1 MRVKQITLKI
11 TIPEDIED
19 FNRFED
25 WLFERLRG
33 IGADITRHWCRQVE
47 RRLLKHRARGI
58 RKEREF
64 TRYLQTRFGDIQ
76 ISRWK
81 VSQKSQGKKRKRRY
95 FFLLDRYIG
104 LEKRKAVAKGLKR
117 QAVELATEHPYRK
130 SRDILKDKSTSYV
143 SHTRIHKWVQMKGEE
158 VVKEEHRAIRETFD
172 LNGRIAQPKQQKEVV
187 AIEPDATYISSNE
200 GKGKHHEVKLGIIY
214 TRKKDFGKNGRYK
227 RSKRKRRRLI
237 LTDKLI
243 VAGLEDHDY
252 FGKALW
258 HKAQSYY
265 GVMNAEHLLYQADGD
280 RWLKDIQ
287 QTHFPGAHYQLD
299 LWHLQENIS
308 RTVGIANNPE
318 GLNKHIYTNR
328 IGTLTKKIYKL
339 KSVPHDKKQS
349 LIDYINVNR
358 DDILKFRRLSHLR
371 PKIDRK
377 LLNSGSGACE
387 KNIEIYIGRR
397 FKKQGMH
404 WSYHGANRLLKLR
417 VLKVEPLRWNRLWL

>member
-19 FNRFED
+19 FNSFED

-33 IGADITRHWCRQVE
+33 IGADITRYWCRE
-47 RRLLKHRARGI
+47 IEKKLLKHRVKGI

-64 TRYLQTRFGDIQ
+64 SRYLQTRFGDIQ

-81 VSQKSQGKKRKRRY
+81 VSQKATDKKKKRHY
-95 FFLLDRYIG
+95 FFFLDRYIG
-104 LEKRKAVAKGLKR
+104 LEKKKAVAKGLKR
-117 QAVELATEHPYRK
+117 QAVELATDYPYRK
-130 SRDILKDKSTSYV
+130 SRDILKDKSSSYV
-143 SHTRIHKWVQMKGEE
+143 SHTRIHKWVQLKGSEAVRGE
-158 VVKEEHRAIRETFD
+158 HQAVKEAFAKNEVP
-172 LNGRIAQPKQQKEVV
+172 QPKEQKEVV
-187 AIEPDATYISSNE
+187 AIEADSTYISSNE
-200 GKGKHHEVKLGIIY
+200 AKGKHHDVKLGIIY
-214 TRKKDFGKNGRYK
+214 TKKKDFGKNGRHK
-227 RSKRKRRRLI
+227 DSRRKRRRLI

-243 VAGLEDHDY
+243 IGGLESHDY

-265 GVMNAEHLLYQADGD
+265 GVMDANHILYQADGD
-280 RWLKDIQ
+280 RWLKDIK

-308 RTVGIANNPE
+308 RTVGMDNKPQQ
-318 GLNKHIYTNR
+318 LNKHIYTNR
-328 IGTLTKKIYKL
+328 IGTLVKKIYKL
-339 KSVPHDKKQS
+339 KSVPYDKRQG
-349 LIDYINVNR
+349 LIDYINTNR
-358 DDILKFRRLSHLR
+358 DGILKFRSLKHLK
-371 PKIDRK
+371 PKIDK
-377 LLNSGSGACE
+377 NLLNSGSGACE

-417 VLKVEPLRWNRLWL
+417 VLKLEPHRWGKLWL